1 MKWSFSIGR
10 VAGTDVRIH
19 VTFFLL
25 LAFVAFAYGPLGAL
39 LTLSLFFCVLLHE
52 FGHIFAARRY
62 GIRTPDVT
70 LLPIGG
76 LARLE
81 RMPKKP
87 SQELAVALAGPA
99 VNVVI
104 AGALFLFLGAA
115 PVPSLT
121 PDLRSIGGFLQTV
134 MLANLWLALFNLI
147 PAFPMDGGRVLRAL
161 LATRLTYTRAT
172 QIAATT
178 GQMIAFCGGIWALL
192 NGAPILVL
200 IAFFIFIGAAQE
212 AASVRMDAATTGL
225 PVTAAMVTRFQTLSP
240 QDSLQAAIT
249 ALLAGSQ
256 HDFPVVD
263 GGGRVRGILVR
274 ADLFNALGE
283 QGPGSSVYE
292 VARKDPPLLRS
303 DFMLTHALSI
313 LSESGYATL
322 PVLDPDSDQL
332 VGLLTSENVAEM
344 MMIARVVES
353 RREKLGGPTP
363 PPLPDERA

>member
-19 VTFFLL
+19 ATFFLL
-25 LAFVAFAYGPLGAL
+25 LAFIAFSFGPMGAL
-39 LTLSLFFCVLLHE
+39 LTLTLFFCVLLHE

-87 SQELAVALAGPA
+87 SQELVVALAGPA

-104 AGALFLFLGAA
+104 AAALFLFLGGM
-115 PVPSLT
+115 PVHTLT
-121 PDLRSIGGFLQTV
+121 PTLDGMTAFLQTV
-134 MLANLWLALFNLI
+134 MVANIWLALFNLL

-161 LATRLTYTRAT
+161 LATKLPYTRAT
-172 QIAATT
+172 QIAATI
-178 GQMIAFCGGIWALL
+178 GQTIAFAGGIWALL
-192 NGAPILVL
+192 NMQPILVL
-200 IAFFIFIGAAQE
+200 IAFFIFIGAGQE
-212 AASVRMDAATTGL
+212 ASSVRMDAATNGL
-225 PVTAAMVTRFQTLSP
+225 PVTSAMMTRFQILSP

-263 GGGRVRGILVR
+263 GAGRVRGILVR

-283 QGPGSSVYE
+283 RGPGCSVYE
-292 VARKDPPLLRS
+292 VARKEPPILRT
-303 DFMLTHALSI
+303 DFMLTHALGI

-322 PVLDPDSDQL
+322 PVLDAESERL

-344 MMIARVVES
+344 MMIAQVVQS
-353 RREKLGGPTP
+353 RREKIGGPTP
-363 PPLPDERA
+363 PPLPDERG

>member
-19 VTFFLL
+19 ATFFLL
-25 LAFVAFAYGPLGAL
+25 LAFIGFSFGALGVL
-39 LTLSLFFCVLLHE
+39 LTLTLFLCVLLHE
-52 FGHIFAARRY
+52 FGHIFAAKRY

-87 SQELAVALAGPA
+87 SQELLVALAGPA

-104 AGALFLFLGAA
+104 ATGLFLFLGGMAEQT
-115 PVPSLT
+115 LT
-121 PDLRSIGGFLQTV
+121 PRLDSREAFLQTIMV
-134 MLANLWLALFNLI
+134 ANLWLALFNLT

-161 LATRLTYTRAT
+161 LATKLSYSRAT
-172 QIAATT
+172 QIAATI
-178 GQMIAFCGGIWALL
+178 GQIIAFTGGIWALL
-192 NGAPILVL
+192 NGLPILVL
-200 IAFFIFIGAAQE
+200 IAFFIFIGAGQE
-212 AASVRMDAATTGL
+212 ANSVRMDAATNGL
-225 PVTAAMVTRFQTLSP
+225 PVTAAMMTRFQILSP
-240 QDSLQAAIT
+240 QESLQAAIT

-274 ADLFNALGE
+274 TDLFKALGE
-283 QGPGSSVYE
+283 HGPGYPVYE
-292 VARKDPPLLRS
+292 VARKEPPVLRS
-303 DFMLTHALSI
+303 DFMLTHALGI
-313 LSESGYATL
+313 LSESGFATL
-322 PVLDPDSDQL
+322 PVLDSESERL

-344 MMIARVVES
+344 MMIAQVVQG